1 MIRRPPT
8 STLTDTLCPYT
19 ARFRSAEG
27 KEDAEHQPDRYA
39 EREIFGDQIGEHP
52 PHDADRAALGRDEIE
67 QAQHLFQHQQH
78 RRKDELAEH
87 GKEDKRSEEHTS
99 ELQSL
104 MRNSYAV
111 FCLKKKN
118 KKKSQTQHRETR
130 AKDQEQA

>member
-27 KEDAEHQPDRYA
+27 KEDAEHQPDRDA

-78 RRKDELAEH
+78 RRKDERAEH
-87 GKEDKRSEEHTS
+87 RSEEHTS
-99 ELQSL
+99 ELPSL
-104 MRNSYAV
+104 MRISYAV
-111 FCLKKKN
+111 FCLTK
-118 KKKSQTQHRETR
+118 QTHTYTSDKEYSY
-130 AKDQEQA
+130 